1 MVHASRPDGAAM
13 VLAAAAHG
21 VEEFITRHGG
31 DIDRIAGRAGLSPR
45 QFALPTEKL
54 DLSAYCRLF
63 SEAARD
69 TQDGNIGLRFGQQFR
84 PDMLGLI
91 GYVALLSPTLGDAVA
106 NLASHFGY
114 HQAHTRTGLIR
125 RDGLLHLEYVIEDPR
140 ITQRRHDAEL
150 TMGMF
155 CNVLRHAMGPD
166 WAPEEI
172 HFAHARPEQA
182 HEHADAFQAPVRFGQ
197 MTNALVFRE
206 KGTDIPMPNANPS
219 LLKVV
224 RSSLISLAG
233 AQCEVP
239 AGSPLSAQI
248 AGHIRSALA
257 VGHIEFVDI
266 ARRMGLPPWT
276 LQRRLAQENLTYSTI
291 LEETRH
297 AEALRYLTTTSHD
310 ISEIARALAYTETS
324 AFSRAFRKWSGQS
337 PRAYRKQN
345 MA

>member
-1 MVHASRPDGAAM
+1 MVHASRPGGTAM

-21 VEEFITRHGG
+21 VEQFITRSGG
-31 DIDRIAGRAGLSPR
+31 DIDRIAGRAGLSTR

-63 SEAARD
+63 SEAAID

-114 HQAHTRTGLIR
+114 HQAHTRTRLVR
-125 RDGLLHLEYVIEDPR
+125 QNGLLHLEYAIEDPR

-155 CNVLRHAMGPD
+155 CNVVRHAMGPD
-166 WAPEEI
+166 WVPEAI

-182 HEHADAFQAPVRFGQ
+182 HEHADAFQAPVRFDQ

-206 KGTDIPMPNANPS
+206 EGTDMPMPNADPS
-219 LLKVV
+219 LLQVV

-233 AQCEVP
+233 AEHDVP
-239 AGSPLSAQI
+239 ASNPLRGELA
-248 AGHIRSALA
+248 AHIRGALA

-297 AEALRYLTTTSHD
+297 AEALHYLSNTSHD
-310 ISEIARALAYTETS
+310 ISEIAMALAYTETS

-345 MA
+345 MK